1 MWNTVECVGFDGIK
15 VHSMNGFLIGQFLVV
30 TAMSA
35 TVGEEWVGLWVVFE
49 YILGLC
55 IAGFIVHAGE

>member
-1 MWNTVECVGFDGIK
+1 VGFDGIK